1 MAKKVKLT
9 VDKRN
14 VLGKKVK
21 KLRRDGILPANIYGK
36 DIKSIAVQVKEKEF
50 ETVFK
55 EAGETGLI
63 ELELDK
69 KIHPVLIHNV
79 QLDHLSQKPL
89 HADFYQVNLAEKV
102 KTMVPVISVG
112 IPKAVAEKVG
122 LLLQPLS
129 EIEIEALPQDLPERI
144 EINVEGLDS
153 VDEQIT
159 VGELKI
165 PSGVTVL
172 TDAGQVAVKITELVS
187 KEAQEQ
193 AAAEAAAAETAKAE
207 SEGAKAESDSA
218 KAEEAP
224 TEEATAGG
232 AKGETKPSAE
242 TKPEAEP
249 KPSTPLET
257 KSS

>member
-1 MAKKVKLT
+1 MKRVKLT
-9 VDKRN
+9 VDKRS
-14 VLGKKVK
+14 VVGKKVK

-36 DIKSIAVQVKEKEF
+36 NIKSIAVQVKEKEF

-55 EAGETGLI
+55 DAGETGLI
-63 ELELDK
+63 DLELEK

-102 KTMVPVISVG
+102 KTMVPVIIVG
-112 IPKAVAEKVG
+112 VPKAVTEKVG

-144 EINVEGLDS
+144 ETNVEPLSS

-172 TDAGQVAVKITELVS
+172 TDAGQIVVKISELVS
-187 KEAQEQ
+187 KEAQQQAAAEQ
-193 AAAEAAAAETAKAE
+193 AAAEEAKAT
-207 SEGAKAESDSA
+207 SDVA

-224 TEEATAGG
+224 TEETAPV
-232 AKGETKPSAE
+232 AKEGESKPSTETKPEGETKPS
-242 TKPEAEP
+242 
-249 KPSTPLET
+249 
-257 KSS
+257 

>member
-1 MAKKVKLT
+1 MKRVKLT
-9 VDKRN
+9 VDKRS
-14 VLGKKVK
+14 VVGKKVK

-36 DIKSIAVQVKEKEF
+36 NIKSIAVQVKEKEF

-55 EAGETGLI
+55 DAGETGLI
-63 ELELDK
+63 DLELEK

-102 KTMVPVISVG
+102 KTMVPVIIVG
-112 IPKAVAEKVG
+112 VPKAVTEKVG

-144 EINVEGLDS
+144 ETNVEPLSS

-165 PSGVTVL
+165 ADGVTVL
-172 TDAGQVAVKITELVS
+172 TDAGQIVVKISELVS
-187 KEAQEQ
+187 KEAQQQAAAEQ
-193 AAAEAAAAETAKAE
+193 AAAEEAKAT
-207 SEGAKAESDSA
+207 SDVA

-224 TEEATAGG
+224 TEETAAV
-232 AKGETKPSAE
+232 AKEGESKPSTETKPEGETKPS
-242 TKPEAEP
+242 
-249 KPSTPLET
+249 
-257 KSS
+257 